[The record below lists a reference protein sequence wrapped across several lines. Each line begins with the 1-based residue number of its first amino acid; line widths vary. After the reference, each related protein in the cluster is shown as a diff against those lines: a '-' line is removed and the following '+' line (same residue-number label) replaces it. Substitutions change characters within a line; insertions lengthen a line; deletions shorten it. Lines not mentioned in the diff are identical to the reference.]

1 MSTPGWEPLPLAL
14 DEPAAAF
21 LADCPRL
28 GDVEAARAAIT
39 DARADPDTEIFGWV
53 EDDELVAVYA
63 LRRRK
68 LNFEL
73 LWVVVHPSRRTQR
86 FGRSALVDAL
96 RRCGRKPMTAEVEE
110 SIKGWF
116 ERLGFK
122 TVGRKPLPDGG
133 FRYRLGWYA
142 PRRPDEPGYEAH

>member
-1 MSTPGWEPLPLAL
+1 MSAPGWEPLPPTL
-14 DEPAAAF
+14 DEAAAAF

-28 GDVEAARAAIT
+28 GALEPARAAIA
-39 DARADPDTEIFGWV
+39 DARADLDTEIFGWA
-53 EDDELVAVYA
+53 EGGELVAVYA
-63 LRRRK
+63 LRRHK

-73 LWVVVHPSRRTQR
+73 LWVAVHPHRRAQR

-110 SIKGWF
+110 SVKGWF

-122 TVGRKPLPDGG
+122 TVGRKPSPDGG
-133 FRYRLGWYA
+133 YRYRLAWYA
-142 PRRPDEPGYEAH
+142 PRRPDEPGYGAH